1 MSACNVRNRTIFCDD
16 NIDILSGINSDSIDL
31 IYLDPPFNKNKK
43 FTAPIGSSAEGA
55 SFKDIFRE
63 DDLKDEWLLTIAEDE
78 PALFH
83 YLSGI
88 KGVGRPYNFAY
99 LAYMA
104 IRLIECRRVLKQ
116 TGSIY
121 LHCDP
126 TMSHY
131 LKTTMDCIFG
141 EDKFRNELSWKRT
154 SSHSDAKRYASVSDR
169 LLFYASDDA
178 VWHTQYVSLGD
189 VYVERDYRHRD
200 SMGRYRVGDLT
211 GPGLSDGESGAPWQG
226 YDPGSNGR
234 CWSIP
239 KTGDY
244 AAWIDANLIPGY
256 TQIEGVH
263 DRLDALSEAGLIDR
277 TSTGYPSLKRYL
289 AASKGVA
296 VSDFIGDIQ
305 NVNNRSKEHVGYPT
319 QKPLA
324 LLERIISASSNEGDI
339 VLDPFCGCATTCIA
353 AENLGRKWVG
363 IDISIKAYELV
374 QQRLAKETASIFEG
388 DVVVDLK
395 TDPPKR
401 TDQDADYREQKY
413 VYVISH
419 PNYPGEY
426 KVGIAKNWQSRLN
439 SYQTSD
445 PERQYK
451 MEFKME
457 TPWFRETERYIHDKF
472 DNKHEWV
479 TGNKDD
485 IINEIRSYKPA

>member
-1 MSACNVRNRTIFCDD
+1 MSTCNVRNRTIFCDD
-16 NIDILSGINSDSIDL
+16 NIDTLPAINSDCVDL
-31 IYLDPPFNKNKK
+31 IYLDPPFNKNKE

-63 DDLKDEWLLTIAEDE
+63 DDLKDEWLLTIEEDE
-78 PALFH
+78 PDLFH
-83 YLSGI
+83 YLTGI
-88 KGVGRPYNFAY
+88 KGVGKPYNFAY

-104 IRLIECRRVLKQ
+104 IRLIECRRILKQ

-141 EDKFRNELSWKRT
+141 EDKFKNELSWKRT

-169 LLFYASDDA
+169 LLFYALDGA
-178 VWHTQYVSLGD
+178 VWHTQYIPLEKA
-189 VYVERDYRHRD
+189 YVERDYRHRD

-211 GPGLSDGESGAPWQG
+211 GAGLSDGESGVPWQD

-234 CWSIP
+234 HWSIP
-239 KTGDY
+239 KTGGY

-256 TQIEGVH
+256 AQIKGVH
-263 DRLDALSEAGLIDR
+263 DRLDALSEAGLIDW
-277 TSTGYPSLKRYL
+277 TSKGYPRLKRYL
-289 AASKGVA
+289 AASKGGA

-305 NVNNRSKEHVGYPT
+305 NVNNRSKEHIGYPT

-324 LLERIISASSNEGDI
+324 LLERIISASSNEGDV

-353 AENLGRKWVG
+353 AEKLGRSWIG

-374 QQRLAKETASIFEG
+374 QERLAKETASLSEG

-401 TDQDADYREQKY
+401 TDQDEGYREQKY

-426 KVGIAKNWQSRLN
+426 KVGIAKNWKSRLN
-439 SYQTSD
+439 AYQTSD

-457 TPWFRETERYIHDKF
+457 TPWFRETEQYIHGKF

-479 TGNKDD
+479 AGNMDD
-485 IINEIRSYKPA
+485 IISEIRSYKPA

>member
-1 MSACNVRNRTIFCDD
+1 MSACNVGNRTIFCDD
-16 NIDILSGINSDSIDL
+16 NIDILPAINSDCIDL

-43 FTAPIGSSAEGA
+43 FTAPIGTSAEGA

-63 DDLKDEWLLTIAEDE
+63 DDLEDEWLLTIEEDE
-78 PALFH
+78 PDLFH
-83 YLSGI
+83 YLNGI
-88 KGVGRPYNFAY
+88 KGVGKPYNFAY

-104 IRLIECRRVLKQ
+104 VRLIECRRILKQ
-116 TGSIY
+116 DGSVY

-131 LKTTMDCIFG
+131 LKTTMDCVFG
-141 EDKFRNELSWKRT
+141 EENFRNEIAWCYRGGGVPKYDFARK
-154 SSHSDAKRYASVSDR
+154 HDIIFRYSMNKTPIFNVDDVR
-169 LLFYASDDA
+169 IPYSDDVIA
-178 VWHTQYVSLGD
+178 SHPSRYDKSYRTNK
-189 VYVERDYRHRD
+189 VYEGYKPNERGKHPEDWWTIQPL
-200 SMGRYRVGDLT
+200 M
-211 GPGLSDGESGAPWQG
+211 PSDKKE
-226 YDPGSNGR
+226 
-234 CWSIP
+234 
-239 KTGDY
+239 
-244 AAWIDANLIPGY
+244 
-256 TQIEGVH
+256 
-263 DRLDALSEAGLIDR
+263 RL
-277 TSTGYPSLKRYL
+277 
-289 AASKGVA
+289 
-296 VSDFIGDIQ
+296 
-305 NVNNRSKEHVGYPT
+305 GYPT

-324 LLERIISASSNEGDI
+324 LLNRIILASSNEGDV

-353 AENLGRKWVG
+353 AEQLSRKWIG
-363 IDISIKAYELV
+363 IDVSVKAYELV
-374 QQRLAKETASIFEG
+374 QERLAKETASLGESEVI
-388 DVVVDLK
+388 VDLK

-401 TDQDADYREQKY
+401 TDQDEDYREHKF

-426 KVGIAKNWQSRLN
+426 KVGIAKNWKSRLN

-451 MEFKME
+451 IEFKME